1 VSRFASLPMYDLPE
15 LHAATDRLWER
26 LAHHLERAG
35 VPDVP
40 ECLDRET
47 PYEQI
52 GGTPALLFA
61 QICGYSLT
69 HADRQHLRVI
79 ATPRYAVPGCE
90 GPMYRSAIVVQAD
103 SRAES
108 LADLRG
114 AACAVNGFDSH
125 SGANVLA
132 FEASKVATT
141 DERHE
146 PFFGRVIVTGGHEAS
161 VAAVARGACALASI
175 DAVTYALLAA
185 WRPRALEGT
194 RFLAWT
200 EAAPAP
206 PFVTRRNESDAVR
219 AAIVQ
224 ALEALVH
231 DPAASEAR
239 HAVRLEGVERVPAS
253 AYSRIEAMETYWRSR
268 TPAIGSGPIDPDVMP
283 GRSAPPT

>member
-1 VSRFASLPMYDLPE
+1 MSRFASLPMYDLPE
-15 LHAATDRLWER
+15 LQAATDRLWER

-40 ECLDRET
+40 ERLDRET
-47 PYEQI
+47 PYDQI
-52 GGTPALLFA
+52 GRAPALLFA
-61 QICGYSLT
+61 QTCGYPLT
-69 HADRQHLRVI
+69 HADRRRLRVV

-114 AACAVNGFDSH
+114 AACAINGLDSH

-132 FEASKVATT
+132 FEASKVATA

-146 PFFGRVIVTGGHEAS
+146 PFFGRVVVTGGHEAS
-161 VAAVARGACALASI
+161 VAAVAEGACALASI

-185 WRPRALEGT
+185 WRPRALAGT

-206 PFVTRRNESDAVR
+206 PFVTRHAESDAVCD
-219 AAIVQ
+219 AIGG
-224 ALEALVH
+224 ALEALMH

-239 HAVRLEGVERVPAS
+239 HAVRLEGVERIPAS
-253 AYSRIEAMETYWRSR
+253 AYTRIEAMERYWRSR
-268 TPAIGSGPIDPDVMP
+268 TPAIGSGPVERI
-283 GRSAPPT
+283 RAL